1 MEIPTATKTGTR
13 FLASLCRVCRL
24 RVNVSHGIGFQLHMT
39 SQYWETTLRW
49 IYRQFSKIRCILVH
63 SRQLNCGPI
72 RCSWSIA
79 CRRCSKNIFILD
91 ITIGFNGLGKDN
103 CKTRRESFKFWYL
116 VRLISEI
123 LRYISLHLTQI
134 QRGEGKSDGCLI
146 HRTLKQNHM
155 AVAYFSWYFTRRP
168 AWKPRPRRGS
178 GFHAGSPSEVSWKIC
193 NNKCGF
199 VFIPRLYP

>member
-13 FLASLCRVCRL
+13 FLASLCWVCRL

-49 IYRQFSKIRCILVH
+49 IYRQFSNIRRILVL
-63 SRQLNCGPI
+63 SRQLNCWPI

-91 ITIGFNGLGKDN
+91 LTLGFNGLGKDN
-103 CKTRRESFKFWYL
+103 CKTRRKSFKFWYL
-116 VRLISEI
+116 VRLVSEI

-134 QRGEGKSDGCLI
+134 QRGEGKGDGCLI
-146 HRTLKQNHM
+146 HRT
-155 AVAYFSWYFTRRP
+155 
-168 AWKPRPRRGS
+168 
-178 GFHAGSPSEVSWKIC
+178 SPKSRWVM
-193 NNKCGF
+193 
-199 VFIPRLYP
+199 